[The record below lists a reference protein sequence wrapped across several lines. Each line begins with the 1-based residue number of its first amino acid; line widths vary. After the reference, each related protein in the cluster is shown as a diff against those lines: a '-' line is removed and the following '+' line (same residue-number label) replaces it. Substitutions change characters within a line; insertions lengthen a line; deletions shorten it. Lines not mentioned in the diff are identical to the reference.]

1 MPEDDDRST
10 SLFGA
15 LEAWPKQLKVD
26 NYAKKHLESQR
37 KMSEKE
43 KASDRLQIGFKITSL
58 ARVSC

>member
-1 MPEDDDRST
+1 MPEDDDWST

-43 KASDRLQIGFKITSL
+43 KASDRLQIGFSL